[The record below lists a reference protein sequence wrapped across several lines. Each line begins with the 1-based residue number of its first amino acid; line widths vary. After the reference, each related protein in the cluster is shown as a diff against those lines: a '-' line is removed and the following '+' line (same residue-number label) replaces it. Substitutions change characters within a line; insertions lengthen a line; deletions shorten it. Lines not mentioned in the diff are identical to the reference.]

1 MVNAYITPGFSPGN
15 SFPPYERNI
24 DTRIWEVGEYPALY
38 RALIRFISEVLNT
51 CEMPFDYLAAQSTEP
66 AQLGTGNRVLASAMG
81 QCRQFMDLYEPSW
94 SYTADLKLFFDC
106 YRQHPFGFVEP
117 GMRASDRFNDRVLV
131 AEVYNDFIAFLHQE
145 AVTRRV
151 RKWLADWKLGIMRQ
165 RQSIREDLEGLY
177 TLYRRLL
184 VVRIDHSYR
193 EDAVD
198 ERDLLR
204 RMSWRPSSTGR
215 WVRVPSDTLSSSEA
229 VGETRARIDAGL
241 AMAHRSRFF
250 KNQHGSDGWLF
261 EHMVGSIWKMEV
273 GGQSSANHFHGL
285 YVFDGTRW
293 KVGDLPRLINGLT
306 DRWSSS
312 TGDLGQ
318 SYNCHDSPGRQ
329 NMIQKR
335 TWALGELDCGNPT
348 HRSRLDA
355 YVQGYFVKTNFEKED
370 AQAVR
375 VKPAARANTLTTK
388 HGVRQ
393 VGEN

>member
-1 MVNAYITPGFSPGN
+1 MNASITPDFLSVNACPVYGH
-15 SFPPYERNI
+15 NI
-24 DTRIWEVGEYPALY
+24 DTRFWEVGEYSVLY
-38 RALIRFISEVLNT
+38 RALVGFMTEVLDT
-51 CEMPFDYLAAQSTEP
+51 CDMPFNCMAPRGTEA
-66 AQLGTGNRVLASAMG
+66 AQLGTGARVLASAMG
-81 QCRQFMDLYEPSW
+81 RCRAFMDLYEPSW

-106 YRQHPFGFVEP
+106 YRQHLFGFVEH

-131 AEVYNDFIAFLHQE
+131 AEVYNDFIAFLRQE

-151 RKWLADWKLGIMRQ
+151 RKWLADWKLGIVRQ

-193 EDAVD
+193 KDAVD

-215 WVRVPSDTLSSSEA
+215 WVRVLSDTPSSSEKA
-229 VGETRARIDAGL
+229 GETRARIDAGS

-293 KVGDLPRLINGLT
+293 KVGDLPRLTSGLT
-306 DRWSSS
+306 DRWSSV
-312 TGDLGQ
+312 TGHLGQ
-318 SYNCHDSPGRQ
+318 SYSSHDTPGRKYLIEKG
-329 NMIQKR
+329 M
-335 TWALGELDCGNPT
+335 WVLGELDCGNPT
-348 HRSRLDA
+348 HRNRLDA
-355 YVQGYFVKTNFEKED
+355 YVQGYFVKTHFEKED

-375 VKPAARANTLTTK
+375 IKPAARANTLTMK
-388 HGVRQ
+388 HGRRQ
-393 VGEN
+393 VGMN